1 MKLRVRIDGLKFVY
15 HIYRFKRNNVILPQ
29 NPTVARMSSPPADF
43 GKSRNL
49 VQKIKLG
56 LCVLM
61 YGEWNYMLFQISIK
75 LHTKPDI

>member
-15 HIYRFKRNNVILPQ
+15 HIYRFKRNNLILPQ

-49 VQKIKLG
+49 VPGSKNKARFMRFNVWRMKLYA
-56 LCVLM
+56 LP
-61 YGEWNYMLFQISIK
+61 N
-75 LHTKPDI
+75 

>member
-56 LCVLM
+56 LCILM
-61 YGEWNYMLFQISIK
+61 YGE
-75 LHTKPDI
+75 